1 MAQKSK
7 LAEKQVQAMERMLT
21 DYVKYLTGQKT
32 ERLNRAQFSDLGDF
46 GSKSLDQ
53 PFQDY
58 IHEQGTGAM
67 GTIAN
72 DIIQRVDYNT
82 VQKEVCDPISE
93 LRYADN
99 PSYAFFKVCQKDQ
112 ELALP
117 LL

>member
-1 MAQKSK
+1 
-7 LAEKQVQAMERMLT
+7 
-21 DYVKYLTGQKT
+21 
-32 ERLNRAQFSDLGDF
+32 
-46 GSKSLDQ
+46 
-53 PFQDY
+53 
-58 IHEQGTGAM
+58 M

-82 VQKEVCDPISE
+82 VQKEVTKPISE